1 MHRLTRRKAVIKMV
15 AADGSDIM
23 QNKTRS
29 VEGSG
34 NLCR

>member
-1 MHRLTRRKAVIKMV
+1 MHRLTRRKAAVKIV

-23 QNKTRS
+23 QNKTTS
-29 VEGSG
+29 VQGSG